1 MAWEEYLYRLA
12 PRWLR
17 NEYADA
23 LLTVVG
29 GLIDVMVDGAKDAT
43 KLGLIA
49 ASGAEGVLAIA
60 RERMIEPLDGE
71 SVEALRLRVADA
83 WSHWAD
89 SGTDAGLTALLRA
102 YSGIADLEVL
112 DVVNDGSHTDFDGTP
127 NADAWSRLWVSI
139 PDGHY
144 VPPTVGSGLVVGPSV
159 LVGVDMT
166 VEELRRY
173 RRIFRRYKP
182 GHVYGAGLWVNVSAN
197 VYDPA
202 DPSAVATG
210 HAAGDIV
217 HIPLHV
223 DSVGPQIAVGA
234 GLVVGHVY
242 H

>member
-1 MAWEEYLYRLA
+1 MAWEEYLFRLA

-29 GLIDVMVDGAKDAT
+29 GLVDVMVDSAKESA
-43 KLGLIA
+43 KLSLVT
-49 ASGAEGVLAIA
+49 ASGAEGVRALA
-60 RERMIEPLDGE
+60 RDRMIEPLDGE
-71 SVEALRLRVADA
+71 TVEALRVRVADA
-83 WSHWAD
+83 WDHWAT

-102 YSGIADLEVL
+102 YSGVSDLEVL
-112 DVVNDGSHTDFDGTP
+112 DVRQDNGATHFDDTP
-127 NADAWSRLWVSI
+127 RPAMWSRLWVSI

-144 VPPTVGSGLVVGPSV
+144 VPPTVGPGLVVGPSV
-159 LVGVDMT
+159 LVGIDMSIS
-166 VEELRRY
+166 ELRRY

-182 GHVYGAGLWVNVSAN
+182 GHVYGAGMWVNVSAV
-197 VYDPA
+197 VYDPSDA
-202 DPSAVATG
+202 SAVAAG

-217 HIPLHV
+217 YIPLHV
-223 DSVGPQIAVGA
+223 DSVGPQIEVGV

>member
-1 MAWEEYLYRLA
+1 MAWEEYLFRLA

-29 GLIDVMVDGAKDAT
+29 GLVDVMVDGAKGAA
-43 KLGLIA
+43 KLGLVGEA
-49 ASGAEGVLAIA
+49 GDEGVRAMA

-83 WSHWAD
+83 WTHWAE

-102 YSGIADLEVL
+102 YSGVADLEVL
-112 DVVNDGSHTDFDGTP
+112 DVVNDVGSRWFDGTQ
-127 NADAWSRLWVSI
+127 NDEAYSRLWISI

-144 VPPTVGSGLVVGPSV
+144 EAPVVGAGLVVGPGT

-182 GHVYGAGLWVNVSAN
+182 GHVYGAGMWVNISST

-202 DPSAVATG
+202 RPVEVAAG

-217 HIPLHV
+217 YIPIHV